1 MGQWKWQ
8 HSKQPVKVGAFI
20 SLFAKMKFWAS
31 QYPTVLE
38 ILVLKFM
45 IIICKWHFQGYS
57 HWARRYSGAL
67 GPLGRGH
74 CMALRSAKFSV
85 LLYHIPHIFLL
96 SYCFPIHPISH
107 CRGDGKWDGYRCPNK
122 FPYLC
127 EKGNTD
133 SHQVQSTFSV
143 LIQTKNLIIMSHQ
156 LLRWRPHHCQKQ
168 QQKSRQYLL
177 HLRVLPSHFQLPLG
191 WDFLYHDLF

>member
-127 EKGNTD
+127 EKGNTSSPVNIHC
-133 SHQVQSTFSV
+133 SHTNKESHNHVSPAAEVAASSLPEATTEEPPVSSPSSCTAVTLPAASWVGF
-143 LIQTKNLIIMSHQ
+143 LI
-156 LLRWRPHHCQKQ
+156 P
-168 QQKSRQYLL
+168 
-177 HLRVLPSHFQLPLG
+177 
-191 WDFLYHDLF
+191 